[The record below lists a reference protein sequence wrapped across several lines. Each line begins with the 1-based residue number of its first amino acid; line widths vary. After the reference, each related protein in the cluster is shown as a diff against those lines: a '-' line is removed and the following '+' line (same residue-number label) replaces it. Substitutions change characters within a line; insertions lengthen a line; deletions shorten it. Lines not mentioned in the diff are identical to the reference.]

1 MPKHFKSGFIVS
13 LSLPHCYLGLE
24 VTGKGVNG
32 GYELEIPSRFDFLW
46 AWKGRAVVGNETN
59 KNRRT
64 INRERK
70 LLPQIKHKFLV
81 EEWFCDTHY

>member
-1 MPKHFKSGFIVS
+1 M
-13 LSLPHCYLGLE
+13 
-24 VTGKGVNG
+24 
-32 GYELEIPSRFDFLW
+32 
-46 AWKGRAVVGNETN
+46 VGNETN

-81 EEWFCDTHY
+81 EEWFCDIERSLLREDINRDLGKVSTIQRCRYNVSSI